1 MPDAGARPDPVPP
14 ERPPVS
20 PSLPAP
26 GGPAEPPRTAA
37 GQPGAP
43 APDGPG
49 APVSPAPGPGGPEAP
64 DPGGPETPDPLGTE
78 APGPLGTEAPGGG
91 APLAELV
98 RRLREIGLDPDTE
111 GLSDALWLA
120 RWARP
125 VAVPEWEVPS
135 PGPTGGPHQ
144 GPAVPPKGPDPGAAD
159 PDAAE
164 RPGRSRPAGPEGAGA
179 DRRAPLYPVPRP
191 GAGQGRA
198 AGRITG
204 LPVGVPA
211 APALPAPLELQ
222 RALRP
227 LQTYRSAAPPLRTEL
242 DETATAEHSARA
254 GGLILPVYRAVVRG
268 DARLQLVLE
277 ASPSMRV
284 WERMFSELVQVF
296 GQLGAF
302 RDIQVSHLHTGPDGE
317 AAVSRSPDAHTAPLH
332 TADRLSDPTG
342 RRITLLVSDCAGPLW
357 RSGRAHRLLHQLS
370 RQAPVAVLQPLPQR
384 MWSRTR
390 LPVTYGE
397 LSRGET
403 LGGATALRLRT
414 PAGTPAGGGRGA
426 LPVPVLPPEPVALGA
441 WARLLAGIGA
451 GPVAGAVGWVR
462 ADQRPAP
469 ESRPGR
475 RPTPVERVSRFQ
487 SVASPGAARLAVFL
501 AAAPLCLPVMQLVQR
516 TMLPDSGPSELAEV
530 LLGGLV
536 TRAREDRAAQAADG
550 TQWYEMEPEVQDA
563 LLDTLGRD
571 EALLV
576 LKHCS
581 EYIEQRFGKG
591 GPNFPALAL
600 AQLGDGGSGRPYTP
614 PGARYPARGGDN
626 GDATLVPQPFA
637 EVAAR
642 VLERF
647 MPLPEQFRLYGGRPA
662 AERPGERRAHQAVGR
677 ARALLARFDAEGMVQ
692 DLIDAVQ
699 LLRGATGHEEPA
711 GADPELWAEYANCT
725 LRLWEVQGG
734 GADLLREAET
744 AAERAVA
751 HPHALRERAV
761 VARVLRAAATDR
773 RRHGDPAGA
782 LDLLR
787 RADREYAVACGAPD
801 LGQREALRL
810 TLERVGALEAQWRLG
825 GDSAL
830 LQGAVGMLEA
840 FADAWPDRR
849 HRPSELPLAHGR
861 ILLRLAEATTD
872 PEQARGYAEQ
882 ASRSLRDA
890 LAAEPGADA
899 GAADRVPV
907 QLDLVDALLQAGGAL
922 DEAQDRIDEA
932 LRATRK
938 RAQRA
943 ALRLRAGRVRVA
955 RYAETGDPRELQEA
969 AAAFAAAAAETP
981 RDDPGYPRVLAEWGE
996 ALLRRAGSDRADDR
1010 AREVLSQAVR
1020 VLRDC
1025 RRETPAGHPETGYRL
1040 LLLGRALI
1048 LRFRLRG
1055 DRVDLREAEHLFGLA
1070 ADEAGDPMLTARC
1083 LLDLGRTQYEAYR
1096 SLGRPTRL
1104 DEAVDAFR
1112 AAAESAREAE
1122 AAARTERGRQEASV
1136 LGAQAHHWRG
1146 MSFEAAARPRAA
1158 REAYRAA
1165 RAEWSRLPDG
1175 TLVTDGPTA
1184 RDTADRLAVLG

>member
-1 MPDAGARPDPVPP
+1 MPDAAPRHGPLPPDPD
-14 ERPPVS
+14 R
-20 PSLPAP
+20 AP
-26 GGPAEPPRTAA
+26 GE
-37 GQPGAP
+37 
-43 APDGPG
+43 
-49 APVSPAPGPGGPEAP
+49 PGPFPGDPAADPSGGPEAAATADG
-64 DPGGPETPDPLGTE
+64 DPGRGGPGAVGGGPE
-78 APGPLGTEAPGGG
+78 PGGHADG
-91 APLAELV
+91 DPMAELV
-98 RRLREIGLDPDTE
+98 RRLREVGLDPDTE

-125 VAVPEWEVPS
+125 AVEPEEEQVA
-135 PGPTGGPHQ
+135 PGPGGGLPK
-144 GPAVPPKGPDPGAAD
+144 GTVVPPKDPQGDPSATRGA
-159 PDAAE
+159 
-164 RPGRSRPAGPEGAGA
+164 SRPPRPAPAASEAGGA
-179 DRRAPLYPVPRP
+179 DRRASLYPVPQQQHGGGHSRP
-191 GAGQGRA
+191 
-198 AGRITG
+198 AGRIAG

-227 LQTYRSAAPPLRTEL
+227 LQAYRSAAPPLRTEL
-242 DETATAEHSARA
+242 DETRTAEYSARA
-254 GGLILPVYRAVVRG
+254 GGLILPVYRAVTRG

-284 WERMFSELVQVF
+284 WDRMFSELVQIF

-302 RDIQVSHLHTGPDGE
+302 RDIQISHLHTGPDGE
-317 AAVSRSPDAHTAPLH
+317 PAVGRSADVRTAPLH

-342 RRITLLVSDCAGPLW
+342 RRITVLISDCAGPLW
-357 RSGRAHRLLHQLS
+357 HSGRAHRLLHHLS

-403 LGGATALRLRT
+403 LGGATALRVRT
-414 PAGTPAGGGRGA
+414 PAGIPSGGPRGA
-426 LPVPVLPPEPVALGA
+426 VPVPVLPPEPVALGA
-441 WARLLAGIGA
+441 WARLLSGVGA

-462 ADQRPAP
+462 ADQPPAP
-469 ESRPGR
+469 AGR
-475 RPTPVERVSRFQ
+475 AGRVLSPIERVSRFQ
-487 SVASPGAARLAVFL
+487 SVASPSAGRLAVYL

-536 TRAREDRAAQAADG
+536 TRAREDHGADG
-550 TQWYEMEPEVQDA
+550 VQWFEMAPEVQEA
-563 LLDTLGRD
+563 LLSALGRD

-614 PGARYPARGGDN
+614 PGTGYPARNGDN

-647 MPLPEQFRLYGGRPA
+647 MPLPEQFRLYGGRDTA
-662 AERPGERRAHQAVGR
+662 VRPGEHRTHQAVDR

-699 LLRGATGHEEPA
+699 LLRGATGHEQPV
-711 GADPELWAEYANCT
+711 GADPELWAEYAHCT

-734 GADLLREAET
+734 DELLREAEE

-751 HPHALRERAV
+751 HPHARRERAV
-761 VARVLRAAATDR
+761 LAQVLRAAATDR
-773 RRHGDPAGA
+773 RRHGDRTGA

-801 LGQREALRL
+801 LDQREALRL
-810 TLERVGALEAQWRLG
+810 TLERVGALEAQWSLG

-830 LQGAVGMLEA
+830 LQSAVGMLEA

-849 HRPSELPLAHGR
+849 HRPPELPRAHGR
-861 ILLRLAEATTD
+861 ILLRLSDATTD

-890 LAAEPGADA
+890 LEAAPEAP
-899 GAADRVPV
+899 DRVRV
-907 QLDLVDALLQAGGAL
+907 RLDLVDALLYAGAPL
-922 DEAQDRIDEA
+922 DEAQDLVDEA
-932 LRATRK
+932 LAVTRK
-938 RAQRA
+938 RGQRS
-943 ALRLRAGRVRVA
+943 ALHLRAGRVRVA
-955 RYAETGDPRELQEA
+955 RYAETGEPRELQDA
-969 AAAFAAAAAETP
+969 AAAFASAAAEMP
-981 RDDPGYPRVLAEWGE
+981 RDDPEYSQVLAEWGE
-996 ALLRRAGSDRADDR
+996 ALLRRADSEPGDRAW
-1010 AREVLSQAVR
+1010 APLSQAIR

-1025 RRETPAGHPETGYRL
+1025 RRETPAGHRETGYRL

-1048 LRFRLRG
+1048 LRYRQRG
-1055 DRVDLREAEHLFGLA
+1055 DRVDLREAEYLFGLA
-1070 ADEAGDPMLTARC
+1070 ADEADDAGAPMLAARC
-1083 LLDLGRTQYEAYR
+1083 RLELGQAQYEAYH

-1104 DEAVDAFR
+1104 DEAMDAFR
-1112 AAAESAREAE
+1112 LAAGSAREAE
-1122 AAARTERGRQEASV
+1122 EEARTERRRQEAVV

-1146 MSFEAAARPRAA
+1146 MSYEAAARPRAA

-1165 RAEWSRLPDG
+1165 RTEWARLPEG
-1175 TLVTDGPTA
+1175 TLGSGEPTA
-1184 RDTADRLAVLG
+1184 RDTTERLAELE

>member
-1 MPDAGARPDPVPP
+1 MPDAAARHGPVPP
-14 ERPPVS
+14 DPDPT
-20 PSLPAP
+20 
-26 GGPAEPPRTAA
+26 GG
-37 GQPGAP
+37 
-43 APDGPG
+43 GPG
-49 APVSPAPGPGGPEAP
+49 APDG
-64 DPGGPETPDPLGTE
+64 DPI
-78 APGPLGTEAPGGG
+78 
-91 APLAELV
+91 AELV
-98 RRLREIGLDPDTE
+98 RRLREIELDPDPE

-125 VAVPEWEVPS
+125 
-135 PGPTGGPHQ
+135 TN
-144 GPAVPPKGPDPGAAD
+144 
-159 PDAAE
+159 AAE
-164 RPGRSRPAGPEGAGA
+164 PDRPARGSGDRPLPMPAEPPRDKRGDTPSTGDDTRAARSRPEPVRGGA
-179 DRRAPLYPVPRP
+179 DQRAPLYPLPQH
-191 GAGQGRA
+191 GAGRTRG
-198 AGRITG
+198 AGRVTG
-204 LPVGVPA
+204 LPIGVPA

-227 LQTYRSAAPPLRTEL
+227 LQAYRSAAPPLRTEL
-242 DETATAEHSARA
+242 DETGTAELSARA
-254 GGLILPVYRAVVRG
+254 GGLILPVHRAVTRG

-284 WERMFSELVQVF
+284 WDRMFAELGQVF

-302 RDIQVSHLHTGPDGE
+302 GDIQISHLHTGPDGE
-317 AAVSRSPDAHTAPLH
+317 ALVGRSPDMHAAPLH

-357 RSGRAHRLLHQLS
+357 RSGRAHRLLHHLS
-370 RQAPVAVLQPLPQR
+370 RQAPTAVLQPLPQR
-384 MWSRTR
+384 LWSRTR

-397 LSRGET
+397 LSRGDT
-403 LGGATALRLRT
+403 LGGATALRVRI
-414 PAGTPAGGGRGA
+414 PAGAPPVEQRGA

-441 WARLLAGIGA
+441 WARLLSGVGA

-462 ADQRPAP
+462 ADQPPAP
-469 ESRPGR
+469 ASRPGR
-475 RPTPVERVSRFQ
+475 RATPVERVSRFH
-487 SVASPGAARLAVFL
+487 STASPAAGRLAVYL

-536 TRAREDRAAQAADG
+536 SRAREEHGAAG
-550 TQWYEMEPEVQDA
+550 TQWYEMEPEVQEA
-563 LLDTLGRD
+563 LLSRLGRD

-600 AQLGDGGSGRPYTP
+600 AQLGDGDSGRPYTP
-614 PGARYPARGGDN
+614 PGAGYPARNGDN

-647 MPLPEQFRLYGGRPA
+647 MPLPEQFRVYGGRGGAVP
-662 AERPGERRAHQAVGR
+662 PGERRTHQAVTR
-677 ARALLARFDAEGMVQ
+677 ARTLLARFDGEGMVQ

-699 LLRGATGHEEPA
+699 LLRGATEHERPP
-711 GADPELWAEYANCT
+711 GADPELWAEYARCT

-734 GADLLREAET
+734 AELLRAAET

-751 HPHALRERAV
+751 HPHALKERAV
-761 VARVLRAAATDR
+761 LARVLSAAATDR
-773 RRHGDPAGA
+773 RRRGDQHGA

-787 RADREYAVACGAPD
+787 RADREYAVACAAPD
-801 LGQREALRL
+801 LDQKEALRL

-849 HRPSELPLAHGR
+849 HRPPELPLAHGR
-861 ILLRLAEATTD
+861 ILLRLSDATTD

-890 LAAEPGADA
+890 LETDPEALDGV
-899 GAADRVPV
+899 RVR
-907 QLDLVDALLQAGGAL
+907 LDLIDALLKAGGGL
-922 DEAQDRIDEA
+922 DEAQDRVDEA
-932 LRATRK
+932 LAATGKRSRRAE
-938 RAQRA
+938 
-943 ALRLRAGRVRVA
+943 LHVRAGRIRVA
-955 RYAETGDPRELQEA
+955 RHADTGDPRELQEA
-969 AAAFAAAAAETP
+969 AASFATAAREMA
-981 RDDPGYPRVLAEWGE
+981 RDAPAYPQVLAEWGE
-996 ALLRRAGSDRADDR
+996 ALLRRAVSESGDRAW
-1010 AREVLSQAVR
+1010 APLSQAIR

-1025 RRETPAGHPETGYRL
+1025 RRETPTGNAGTGYRL

-1048 LRFRLRG
+1048 LRYQLRG

-1070 ADEAGDPMLTARC
+1070 AAEASDS
-1083 LLDLGRTQYEAYR
+1083 LLAAHCWLELGQAQYEAYR
-1096 SLGRPTRL
+1096 SLGRPARL

-1112 AAAESAREAE
+1112 FAAESARDAEEFAETDGRRREAV
-1122 AAARTERGRQEASV
+1122 V

-1146 MSFEAAARPRAA
+1146 MSYETAARPRAA

-1165 RAEWSRLPDG
+1165 RAEWARLPDG
-1175 TLVTDGPTA
+1175 TLGTGEPTA
-1184 RDTADRLAVLG
+1184 DDTAERLAELE